1 MKSRLP
7 MIIDYTKNPIR
18 LQRQNFGHSLWGP
31 SAPPELPAVDTPLE
45 RWYWTRSAVYS
56 SVRLAPRTHSGWSWW
71 EASKPPSQSL
81 LALHPESARSARS
94 TFGSMHHPP
103 PEYRVAQV
111 PVESCAVPAPGVQK
125 FHCDGCPLWVPHPMS
140 IHLAS
145 LV

>member
-45 RWYWTRSAVYS
+45 RWCWTRSAVYS

-94 TFGSMHHPP
+94 TFGSMHHHPRSTESRKSRWNP
-103 PEYRVAQV
+103 AQSLLR
-111 PVESCAVPAPGVQK
+111 ESRNSTVMAVRSG
-125 FHCDGCPLWVPHPMS
+125 FHIP
-140 IHLAS
+140 
-145 LV
+145 